1 MKLRNNPEYSKATV
15 AATEETLK
23 IGLVSHLKT
32 SFFFILP
39 AVFVFAIMGWIDVGL
54 KTFIAIGFLVSTLTL
69 LMCIQGGL
77 MLLCAGVDT
86 LLTSNEWIGE
96 KILKK

>member
-1 MKLRNNPEYSKATV
+1 
-15 AATEETLK
+15 
-23 IGLVSHLKT
+23 
-32 SFFFILP
+32 
-39 AVFVFAIMGWIDVGL
+39 MGWIDVGL